1 MTARPRLDFDHVPVT
16 FSAYFSEQLRGWET
30 LFPAEQ
36 DYYVRLGAF
45 LEKAPARLF
54 AGVAALEPKMGVN
67 ERTWPRGRF
76 TLEQVDF
83 LNRNPHYAE
92 WRQEVA
98 LIFNEIGPALDAA
111 VKQQKRLVIVM
122 APAELPVGP
131 DRMWTRLPAGR
142 RVSLDVPEES
152 AHYVPLLLTGKGE
165 RALAA
170 SLMDLCAASRGPHSA
185 WTIETGTGLLACS
198 AHATRL
204 SYDQLQAYRTRLMA
218 EVQKIAEQGEV
229 RGPRQLGEKLKMLQP
244 RDSEYAADPLMA
256 EFIRATLL
264 AGNGTLLLNNTFVQW
279 ASVQALRRARPSCLV
294 AGFGIRNKVKPFS
307 GLLIFTD
314 QERATAIPTQADM
327 LGSYVDLEVF
337 YQYIWQEAGKYAEY
351 RGGTAFLFVA
361 EGMDEMLVLGP
372 PEFHLPEGKLKLE
385 AVYGACRDW
394 LSV

>member
-1 MTARPRLDFDHVPVT
+1 MSSPPRLDFDHVPVT
-16 FSAYFSEQLRGWET
+16 FAAYFVEQLRGWDR

-36 DYYVRLGAF
+36 DYYARLGAY
-45 LEKAPARLF
+45 LEKAPAGLF
-54 AGVAALEPKMGVN
+54 ARVSELEPRMGVT

-83 LNRNPHYAE
+83 LNRNPLYAE
-92 WRQEVA
+92 WRREIA
-98 LIFNEIGPALDAA
+98 AIFNEIGPALDGA
-111 VKQQKRLVIVM
+111 VKGQRRLVIVM
-122 APAELPVGP
+122 APGELPVGP

-142 RVSLDVPEES
+142 RVRLAVPEES
-152 AHYVPLLLTGKGE
+152 AQYAPLLLTGKGKP
-165 RALAA
+165 ALAA
-170 SLMDLCAASRGPHSA
+170 SLLDLCAGARGPHTA
-185 WTIETGTGLLACS
+185 WTIETGTALLACS
-198 AHATRL
+198 ERATRL
-204 SYDQLQAYRTRLMA
+204 SYEQLQNYRTRLMG
-218 EVQKIAEQGEV
+218 EVQKIAEEGEV
-229 RGPRQLGEKLKMLQP
+229 RGPRQLGEKLKTLQP
-244 RDSEYAADPLMA
+244 RDSEYAGDPLVA

-314 QERATAIPTQADM
+314 QEKATAIPTQADM

-337 YQYIWQEAGKYAEY
+337 YQYIWQEAGKYVEY
-351 RGGTAFLFVA
+351 RRETVFLFVA

-372 PEFHLPEGKLKLE
+372 PEFRLPEGELRLE
-385 AVYGACRDW
+385 AVHGACREW